1 MFGQITRILAITG
14 LSGLMN
20 SAISNAKSFA
30 KLIKDYG
37 IGLAQSTNIWLCV
50 SSQIVLHRL
59 YLRLAFVLEARLGR
73 YLHEDGRSDC

>member
-37 IGLAQSTNIWLCV
+37 IGLAQSTNIWLCFV
-50 SSQIVLHRL
+50 ANRSPWTL
-59 YLRLAFVLEARLGR
+59 LAAGFCIGSKVRGVFA
-73 YLHEDGRSDC
+73 

>member
-30 KLIKDYG
+30 KLTRDYG
-37 IGLAQSTNIWLCV
+37 IGLAQSTNSWLN
-50 SSQIVLHRL
+50 
-59 YLRLAFVLEARLGR
+59 FVAN
-73 YLHEDGRSDC
+73 RSP